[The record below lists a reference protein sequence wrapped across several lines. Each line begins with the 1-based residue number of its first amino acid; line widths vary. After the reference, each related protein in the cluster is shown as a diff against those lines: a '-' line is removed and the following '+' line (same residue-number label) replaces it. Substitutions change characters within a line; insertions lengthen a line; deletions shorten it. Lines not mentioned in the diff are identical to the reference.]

1 MITISESL
9 NIQFQKFSHI
19 QSDFFCFQFKQE
31 VEKSKYEKNRNE
43 RRPLSN
49 G

>member
-1 MITISESL
+1 MITIRKSL
-9 NIQFQKFSHI
+9 NIQSI
-19 QSDFFCFQFKQE
+19 RFFCFQFKQE

>member
-1 MITISESL
+1 MITIYESL
-9 NIQFQKFSHI
+9 NIQFKKLSHV
-19 QSDFFCFQFKQE
+19 QSDFFQFYQE
-31 VEKSKYEKNRNE
+31 VEKYEKNRNE